1 MRHATAPP
9 PSPES
14 LTASQFA
21 RRERIVK
28 VALDLLVNGDYEKIQ
43 MKDVAEASD
52 VALGTVY
59 RYFTSKE
66 HLFAAVQI
74 EWVKSLHRQILRR
87 PPTGES
93 NRERLSQILHKSV
106 RAFQLQ
112 PQFYRVLLV
121 LEVAK
126 DPFAKELYEVMSR
139 ETEATYRESLSGI
152 DPKTAADLLRAL
164 STHGPSVAT
173 ALRTST
179 DSLTFVGRT
188 AELAEL
194 AAKLNANARAGALI
208 DRIRRAKPREVFHAA
223 ILIEFVGRVKRRPA
237 RNSRVQLG
245 RRFSAA

>member
-1 MRHATAPP
+1 
-9 PSPES
+9 
-14 LTASQFA
+14 
-21 RRERIVK
+21 
-28 VALDLLVNGDYEKIQ
+28 

-87 PPTGES
+87 PPTGQS
-93 NRERLSQILHKSV
+93 NLERLSEVLHKSV

-139 ETEATYRESLSGI
+139 ETEATYRESLAGV
-152 DPKTAADLLRAL
+152 DPTTASDLLRVVLAVLGAELRRWVLGRQSIDEVKHNLDAAL
-164 STHGPSVAT
+164 SLLLTYRDPTSVDAVEAARFAT
-173 ALRTST
+173 
-179 DSLTFVGRT
+179 
-188 AELAEL
+188 
-194 AAKLNANARAGALI
+194 
-208 DRIRRAKPREVFHAA
+208 
-223 ILIEFVGRVKRRPA
+223 
-237 RNSRVQLG
+237 
-245 RRFSAA
+245 

>member
-1 MRHATAPP
+1 MPHGTAPP

-28 VALDLLVNGDYEKIQ
+28 VALNLLVNGDYEKIQ

-66 HLFAAVQI
+66 HLFAAVQL

-87 PPTGES
+87 PPTGQS
-93 NRERLSQILHKSV
+93 NLERLSQVLQKSV
-106 RAFQLQ
+106 RAFQIQ

-152 DPKTAADLLRAL
+152 DPQTAADLLRVVLAVLGAELRGWVLGRQSIDEVKQNLDEAL
-164 STHGPSVAT
+164 SLLLTYRDPTSVDAAAAEQIAT
-173 ALRTST
+173 
-179 DSLTFVGRT
+179 
-188 AELAEL
+188 
-194 AAKLNANARAGALI
+194 
-208 DRIRRAKPREVFHAA
+208 
-223 ILIEFVGRVKRRPA
+223 
-237 RNSRVQLG
+237 
-245 RRFSAA
+245 

>member
-1 MRHATAPP
+1 MPHATAPP

-28 VALDLLVNGDYEKIQ
+28 VALDLLVNADYEKIQ

-66 HLFAAVQI
+66 HLFAAVQL

-87 PPTGES
+87 PPTGQS
-93 NRERLSQILHKSV
+93 NLERLSQVLHKSV
-106 RAFQLQ
+106 RAFQIQ

-126 DPFAKELYEVMSR
+126 DPFAKELFEVMSR
-139 ETEATYRESLSGI
+139 ETEATYGESLSGV
-152 DPKTAADLLRAL
+152 DPKTASDLLGVVLAVLGAELRSWVLGRQSIDEVKQNIDAAL
-164 STHGPSVAT
+164 SLLLTYRDPTSVDAVAT
-173 ALRTST
+173 
-179 DSLTFVGRT
+179 
-188 AELAEL
+188 EWLAT
-194 AAKLNANARAGALI
+194 
-208 DRIRRAKPREVFHAA
+208 
-223 ILIEFVGRVKRRPA
+223 
-237 RNSRVQLG
+237 
-245 RRFSAA
+245 

>member
-28 VALDLLVNGDYEKIQ
+28 VALNLLVNGDYEKIQ

-66 HLFAAVQI
+66 HLFAAVQL

-87 PPTGES
+87 PPTGQS
-93 NRERLSQILHKSV
+93 NLERLSRVLHKSV

-126 DPFAKELYEVMSR
+126 DPFAKELFEVMSR
-139 ETEATYRESLSGI
+139 ETEATYGESLSGV
-152 DPKTAADLLRAL
+152 DPKTASDLLRVVLAVL
-164 STHGPSVAT
+164 G
-173 ALRTST
+173 
-179 DSLTFVGRT
+179 
-188 AELAEL
+188 AEL
-194 AAKLNANARAGALI
+194 RSW
-208 DRIRRAKPREVFHAA
+208 V
-223 ILIEFVGRVKRRPA
+223 
-237 RNSRVQLG
+237 LG
-245 RRFSAA
+245 RQSIDEVKQNLDATLSLLLTYRDPTSVDAAAAERFAT

>member
-1 MRHATAPP
+1 MPHATAPP

-28 VALDLLVNGDYEKIQ
+28 VALNLLVNGDYEKIQ

-87 PPTGES
+87 PPTGQS
-93 NRERLSQILHKSV
+93 NLERLSQVLHKTV
-106 RAFQLQ
+106 RAFQVQ

-126 DPFAKELYEVMSR
+126 DPFAKELFEVMSR
-139 ETEATYRESLSGI
+139 ETEATYGESLSGV
-152 DPKTAADLLRAL
+152 DPKTASDLLGVVLAVLGAELRSWVLGRQSIDEVKQNIDAAL
-164 STHGPSVAT
+164 SLLLTYRDPTSVDAVAAEQLAT
-173 ALRTST
+173 
-179 DSLTFVGRT
+179 
-188 AELAEL
+188 
-194 AAKLNANARAGALI
+194 
-208 DRIRRAKPREVFHAA
+208 
-223 ILIEFVGRVKRRPA
+223 
-237 RNSRVQLG
+237 
-245 RRFSAA
+245 

>member
-28 VALDLLVNGDYEKIQ
+28 VALNLLVNGDYEKIQ

-66 HLFAAVQI
+66 HLFAAVQL

-87 PPTGES
+87 PPTGQS
-93 NRERLSQILHKSV
+93 NLERLSQVLQKSV
-106 RAFQLQ
+106 RAFQIQ

-152 DPKTAADLLRAL
+152 DPQTAADLLRVVLAVLGAELRGWVLGRQSIDEVKQNLDEAL
-164 STHGPSVAT
+164 SLLLTYRDPTSVDVAAAERIAT
-173 ALRTST
+173 
-179 DSLTFVGRT
+179 
-188 AELAEL
+188 
-194 AAKLNANARAGALI
+194 
-208 DRIRRAKPREVFHAA
+208 
-223 ILIEFVGRVKRRPA
+223 
-237 RNSRVQLG
+237 
-245 RRFSAA
+245 

>member
-1 MRHATAPP
+1 MRHATAAP

-28 VALDLLVNGDYEKIQ
+28 VALNLLVNGDYEKIQ

-74 EWVKSLHRQILRR
+74 EWVKSLHRQILKR

-93 NRERLSQILHKSV
+93 NLERLSQVLHMSV

-126 DPFAKELYEVMSR
+126 DPFAKELFEVMTR
-139 ETEATYRESLSGI
+139 ETEATYRESLS
-152 DPKTAADLLRAL
+152 DVDETTASDLLRIVLAVL
-164 STHGPSVAT
+164 G
-173 ALRTST
+173 
-179 DSLTFVGRT
+179 
-188 AELAEL
+188 AEL
-194 AAKLNANARAGALI
+194 
-208 DRIRRAKPREVFHAA
+208 RRWV
-223 ILIEFVGRVKRRPA
+223 
-237 RNSRVQLG
+237 LG
-245 RRFSAA
+245 RQSIDEVKQNLDAALALLLTYRDPSSVDAVEGAPFAT

>member
-1 MRHATAPP
+1 MPHATAPP

-66 HLFAAVQI
+66 HLFAAVQL

-87 PPTGES
+87 PPTGQS
-93 NRERLSQILHKSV
+93 NLERLSQVLHKSV
-106 RAFQLQ
+106 RAFQIQ

-126 DPFAKELYEVMSR
+126 DPFAKELFEVMSR
-139 ETEATYRESLSGI
+139 ETEATYGESLSGV
-152 DPKTAADLLRAL
+152 DPKTASDLLGVVLAVLGAELRSWVLGRQSIDEVKQNIDAAL
-164 STHGPSVAT
+164 SLLLTYRDPTSVDAVAT
-173 ALRTST
+173 
-179 DSLTFVGRT
+179 
-188 AELAEL
+188 EWLAT
-194 AAKLNANARAGALI
+194 
-208 DRIRRAKPREVFHAA
+208 
-223 ILIEFVGRVKRRPA
+223 
-237 RNSRVQLG
+237 
-245 RRFSAA
+245 

>member
-1 MRHATAPP
+1 MPHGSAPP

-21 RRERIVK
+21 RRERIVR
-28 VALDLLVNGDYEKIQ
+28 VALNLLVNGDYEKIQ
-43 MKDVAEASD
+43 MRDVAEASD

-87 PPTGES
+87 PPTGQS
-93 NRERLSQILHKSV
+93 NLERLSQVLHKTV

-126 DPFAKELYEVMSR
+126 DPFAKELFEVMTR
-139 ETEATYRESLSGI
+139 ETGATYREALSDV
-152 DPKTAADLLRAL
+152 DPKTASVLLGVVLAVLGAELRSWVLGRQSIDEVNQNLDAAL
-164 STHGPSVAT
+164 SILLTYRDPSSVDAEEAARLAT
-173 ALRTST
+173 
-179 DSLTFVGRT
+179 
-188 AELAEL
+188 
-194 AAKLNANARAGALI
+194 
-208 DRIRRAKPREVFHAA
+208 
-223 ILIEFVGRVKRRPA
+223 
-237 RNSRVQLG
+237 
-245 RRFSAA
+245 

>member
-1 MRHATAPP
+1 MPHATAPP

-66 HLFAAVQI
+66 HLFAAVQL

-93 NRERLSQILHKSV
+93 NLERLSQVLHKSV
-106 RAFQLQ
+106 RAFQIQ

-126 DPFAKELYEVMSR
+126 DPFAKELFEVMSR
-139 ETEATYRESLSGI
+139 ETEATYGESLSGV
-152 DPKTAADLLRAL
+152 DPKTASDLLGVVLAVLGAELRSWVLGRQSIDEVKQNIDAAL
-164 STHGPSVAT
+164 SLLLTYRDPTSVDAVAAEQLAT
-173 ALRTST
+173 
-179 DSLTFVGRT
+179 
-188 AELAEL
+188 
-194 AAKLNANARAGALI
+194 
-208 DRIRRAKPREVFHAA
+208 
-223 ILIEFVGRVKRRPA
+223 
-237 RNSRVQLG
+237 
-245 RRFSAA
+245 

>member
-1 MRHATAPP
+1 MPHGSAPP

-28 VALDLLVNGDYEKIQ
+28 VALNLLVNGDYEKIQ
-43 MKDVAEASD
+43 MRDVAEASD

-87 PPTGES
+87 PPTGQS
-93 NRERLSQILHKSV
+93 NLERLSQVLHKTV

-121 LEVAK
+121 LEVTK
-126 DPFAKELYEVMSR
+126 DPFAKELFEVMTR
-139 ETEATYRESLSGI
+139 ETGATYRE
-152 DPKTAADLLRAL
+152 AL
-164 STHGPSVAT
+164 SDVDPQTASVLLGVVLAV
-173 ALRTST
+173 L
-179 DSLTFVGRT
+179 G
-188 AELAEL
+188 AEL
-194 AAKLNANARAGALI
+194 RSW
-208 DRIRRAKPREVFHAA
+208 V
-223 ILIEFVGRVKRRPA
+223 
-237 RNSRVQLG
+237 LG
-245 RRFSAA
+245 RQSIDEVNQNLDAALSLLLTYRDPSSVDAEEAARLAT

>member
-21 RRERIVK
+21 RRERIVR
-28 VALDLLVNGDYEKIQ
+28 VALDLLVNGEYEKIQ

-66 HLFAAVQI
+66 HLFAAVQL

-87 PPTGES
+87 PPTGQS
-93 NRERLSQILHKSV
+93 NLERLSQVLQKSV
-106 RAFQLQ
+106 RAFQIQ

-152 DPKTAADLLRAL
+152 DPQTAADLLRVVLAVLGAELRGWVLGRQSIDEVKQNLDEAL
-164 STHGPSVAT
+164 SLLLTYRDPTSVDAAAAEQIAT
-173 ALRTST
+173 
-179 DSLTFVGRT
+179 
-188 AELAEL
+188 
-194 AAKLNANARAGALI
+194 
-208 DRIRRAKPREVFHAA
+208 
-223 ILIEFVGRVKRRPA
+223 
-237 RNSRVQLG
+237 
-245 RRFSAA
+245 

>member
-66 HLFAAVQI
+66 HLFAAVQL

-87 PPTGES
+87 PPTGQS
-93 NRERLSQILHKSV
+93 NLERLSQVLQKSV
-106 RAFQLQ
+106 RAFQIQ

-152 DPKTAADLLRAL
+152 DPQTAADLLRVVLAVLGAELRGWVLGRQSIDEVKQNLDEAL
-164 STHGPSVAT
+164 SLLLTYRDPTSVDVAAAERIAT
-173 ALRTST
+173 
-179 DSLTFVGRT
+179 
-188 AELAEL
+188 
-194 AAKLNANARAGALI
+194 
-208 DRIRRAKPREVFHAA
+208 
-223 ILIEFVGRVKRRPA
+223 
-237 RNSRVQLG
+237 
-245 RRFSAA
+245 

>member
-66 HLFAAVQI
+66 HLFAAVQL

-87 PPTGES
+87 PPTGQS
-93 NRERLSQILHKSV
+93 NLERLSQVLQKSV
-106 RAFQLQ
+106 RAFQIQ

-152 DPKTAADLLRAL
+152 DPQTAADLLRVVLAVLGAELRGWVLGRQSIDEVKQNLDEAL
-164 STHGPSVAT
+164 SLLLTYRDPTSVDAAAAEQIAT
-173 ALRTST
+173 
-179 DSLTFVGRT
+179 
-188 AELAEL
+188 
-194 AAKLNANARAGALI
+194 
-208 DRIRRAKPREVFHAA
+208 
-223 ILIEFVGRVKRRPA
+223 
-237 RNSRVQLG
+237 
-245 RRFSAA
+245 

>member
-1 MRHATAPP
+1 MRHPTAAP

-21 RRERIVK
+21 RRERIVR

-66 HLFAAVQI
+66 HLFAAVQL

-87 PPTGES
+87 PPTGQS
-93 NRERLSQILHKSV
+93 NLERLSQVLHKSV
-106 RAFQLQ
+106 RAFQIQ

-152 DPKTAADLLRAL
+152 DPQTAADLLRVVLAVLGAELRGWVLGRQSIDEVKQNLDEAL
-164 STHGPSVAT
+164 SLLLTYRDPTSVDVAT
-173 ALRTST
+173 AER
-179 DSLTFVGRT
+179 
-188 AELAEL
+188 LAT
-194 AAKLNANARAGALI
+194 
-208 DRIRRAKPREVFHAA
+208 
-223 ILIEFVGRVKRRPA
+223 
-237 RNSRVQLG
+237 
-245 RRFSAA
+245 

>member
-1 MRHATAPP
+1 MRHATAAP

-28 VALDLLVNGDYEKIQ
+28 VALNLLVNGDYEKIQ

-66 HLFAAVQI
+66 HLFAAVQL

-87 PPTGES
+87 PPSGQS
-93 NRERLSQILHKSV
+93 NLERLSQVLHKSV
-106 RAFQLQ
+106 RAFQIQ

-126 DPFAKELYEVMSR
+126 DPFAKEL
-139 ETEATYRESLSGI
+139 
-152 DPKTAADLLRAL
+152 
-164 STHGPSVAT
+164 
-173 ALRTST
+173 
-179 DSLTFVGRT
+179 
-188 AELAEL
+188 
-194 AAKLNANARAGALI
+194 
-208 DRIRRAKPREVFHAA
+208 
-223 ILIEFVGRVKRRPA
+223 
-237 RNSRVQLG
+237 
-245 RRFSAA
+245 

>member
-1 MRHATAPP
+1 MRHVTAAP

-21 RRERIVK
+21 RRERIVN

-66 HLFAAVQI
+66 HLFAAVQL

-87 PPTGES
+87 PPSGQS
-93 NRERLSQILHKSV
+93 NLERLSQVLHKSV

-139 ETEATYRESLSGI
+139 ETEATYRESLSGV
-152 DPKTAADLLRAL
+152 DPATASDLLRIVLAVLGAELRRWVLGRQSIDEVKQNIDAAL
-164 STHGPSVAT
+164 SLLLTYRDPTSVDGVEAARFAT
-173 ALRTST
+173 
-179 DSLTFVGRT
+179 
-188 AELAEL
+188 
-194 AAKLNANARAGALI
+194 
-208 DRIRRAKPREVFHAA
+208 
-223 ILIEFVGRVKRRPA
+223 
-237 RNSRVQLG
+237 
-245 RRFSAA
+245 

>member
-1 MRHATAPP
+1 MPHATAPP

-74 EWVKSLHRQILRR
+74 EWVKSLHRQILKR
-87 PPTGES
+87 PPSGQS
-93 NRERLSQILHKSV
+93 NLERLSQVLHMSV

-126 DPFAKELYEVMSR
+126 DPFAKELFEVMSR
-139 ETEATYRESLSGI
+139 ETEATYRESLAGL
-152 DPKTAADLLRAL
+152 DETTASDLLRIVLAVLGAELRRWVLGRQSIDEVKQNLDAAL
-164 STHGPSVAT
+164 SLLLTYRDPTSVDAT
-173 ALRTST
+173 
-179 DSLTFVGRT
+179 
-188 AELAEL
+188 E
-194 AAKLNANARAGALI
+194 AAPFAT
-208 DRIRRAKPREVFHAA
+208 
-223 ILIEFVGRVKRRPA
+223 
-237 RNSRVQLG
+237 
-245 RRFSAA
+245 

>member
-66 HLFAAVQI
+66 HLFAAVQL

-87 PPTGES
+87 PPTGQS
-93 NRERLSQILHKSV
+93 NLERLSQVLQKSV
-106 RAFQLQ
+106 RAFQIQ

-152 DPKTAADLLRAL
+152 DPKTATDLLRVVLAVLGAELRGWVLGRQSIDEVKQNLDAAL
-164 STHGPSVAT
+164 SLLLTYRDPTSVDAT
-173 ALRTST
+173 A
-179 DSLTFVGRT
+179 
-188 AELAEL
+188 AE
-194 AAKLNANARAGALI
+194 
-208 DRIRRAKPREVFHAA
+208 
-223 ILIEFVGRVKRRPA
+223 
-237 RNSRVQLG
+237 
-245 RRFSAA
+245 RFAT

>member
-1 MRHATAPP
+1 MPHGTAPP

-28 VALDLLVNGDYEKIQ
+28 VALNLLVNGDYEKIQ
-43 MKDVAEASD
+43 MRDVAEASD

-87 PPTGES
+87 PPTGQS
-93 NRERLSQILHKSV
+93 NLERLSQVLHKTV

-121 LEVAK
+121 LEVTK
-126 DPFAKELYEVMSR
+126 DPFAKELFEVMTR
-139 ETEATYRESLSGI
+139 ETGATYRE
-152 DPKTAADLLRAL
+152 AL
-164 STHGPSVAT
+164 SDVDPQTASVLLGVVLAV
-173 ALRTST
+173 L
-179 DSLTFVGRT
+179 G
-188 AELAEL
+188 AEL
-194 AAKLNANARAGALI
+194 RSW
-208 DRIRRAKPREVFHAA
+208 V
-223 ILIEFVGRVKRRPA
+223 
-237 RNSRVQLG
+237 LG
-245 RRFSAA
+245 RQSIDEVNQNLDAALSLLLTYRDPSSVDAEEAARLAT

>member
-1 MRHATAPP
+1 MRHVTAAP

-28 VALDLLVNGDYEKIQ
+28 VALALLVNGDYEKIQ

-66 HLFAAVQI
+66 HLFAAVQL

-87 PPTGES
+87 PPSGQS
-93 NRERLSQILHKSV
+93 NLERLSQVLHKSV

-126 DPFAKELYEVMSR
+126 DPFAKELFEVMSR
-139 ETEATYRESLSGI
+139 ETEATYRESLSGV
-152 DPKTAADLLRAL
+152 DPTTASDLLRVVLAVLGAELRRWVLGRQSIDEVKQNLDAAL
-164 STHGPSVAT
+164 SLLLTYRDPTSVDAIEAAPYAT
-173 ALRTST
+173 
-179 DSLTFVGRT
+179 
-188 AELAEL
+188 
-194 AAKLNANARAGALI
+194 
-208 DRIRRAKPREVFHAA
+208 
-223 ILIEFVGRVKRRPA
+223 
-237 RNSRVQLG
+237 
-245 RRFSAA
+245 

>member
-1 MRHATAPP
+1 MRHVTAAP

-66 HLFAAVQI
+66 HLFAAVQL

-93 NRERLSQILHKSV
+93 NLERLSQVLHKSV
-106 RAFQLQ
+106 RAFQIQ

-126 DPFAKELYEVMSR
+126 DPFAKELFEVMSR
-139 ETEATYRESLSGI
+139 ETEATYGESLSGV
-152 DPKTAADLLRAL
+152 DPKTASDLLGVVLAVLGAELRSWVLGRQSIDEVKQNIDAAL
-164 STHGPSVAT
+164 SLLLTYRDPTSVDAVAT
-173 ALRTST
+173 
-179 DSLTFVGRT
+179 
-188 AELAEL
+188 EWLAT
-194 AAKLNANARAGALI
+194 
-208 DRIRRAKPREVFHAA
+208 
-223 ILIEFVGRVKRRPA
+223 
-237 RNSRVQLG
+237 
-245 RRFSAA
+245 

>member
-1 MRHATAPP
+1 MPHGTAPP

-28 VALDLLVNGDYEKIQ
+28 VALNLLVNGDYEKIQ
-43 MKDVAEASD
+43 MKDVAEDSD

-87 PPTGES
+87 PPTGQS
-93 NRERLSQILHKSV
+93 NLERLSQVLHKTV

-126 DPFAKELYEVMSR
+126 DPFAKELFEVMSR
-139 ETEATYRESLSGI
+139 ETAATYRE
-152 DPKTAADLLRAL
+152 AL
-164 STHGPSVAT
+164 SDVDPQTASVLLGVVLAVLGVE
-173 ALRTST
+173 LRSW
-179 DSLTFVGRT
+179 V
-188 AELAEL
+188 
-194 AAKLNANARAGALI
+194 
-208 DRIRRAKPREVFHAA
+208 
-223 ILIEFVGRVKRRPA
+223 
-237 RNSRVQLG
+237 LG
-245 RRFSAA
+245 RQSIDEVNQNLDAALSLLLTYCDPSSVDAEEAARLAT

>member
-1 MRHATAPP
+1 MPHGAAPP

-66 HLFAAVQI
+66 HLFAAVQL

-87 PPTGES
+87 PPTGQS
-93 NRERLSQILHKSV
+93 NLERLSQVLHKSV
-106 RAFQLQ
+106 RAFQIQ

-126 DPFAKELYEVMSR
+126 DPFAKELFEVMSR
-139 ETEATYRESLSGI
+139 ETEATYGESLSGV
-152 DPKTAADLLRAL
+152 DPKTASDLLGVVLAVLGAELRSWVLGRQSIDEVKQNIDAAL
-164 STHGPSVAT
+164 SLLLTYRDPTSVDAVAAEQLAT
-173 ALRTST
+173 
-179 DSLTFVGRT
+179 
-188 AELAEL
+188 
-194 AAKLNANARAGALI
+194 
-208 DRIRRAKPREVFHAA
+208 
-223 ILIEFVGRVKRRPA
+223 
-237 RNSRVQLG
+237 
-245 RRFSAA
+245 

>member
-66 HLFAAVQI
+66 HLFAAVQL

-87 PPTGES
+87 PPTGQS
-93 NRERLSQILHKSV
+93 NLERLSQVLQKSV
-106 RAFQLQ
+106 RAFQIQ

-152 DPKTAADLLRAL
+152 DPQTAADLLRVVLAVLGAELRGWVLGRQSIDEVKQNLDAAL
-164 STHGPSVAT
+164 SLLLTYRDPTSVDAAAAEQIAT
-173 ALRTST
+173 
-179 DSLTFVGRT
+179 
-188 AELAEL
+188 
-194 AAKLNANARAGALI
+194 
-208 DRIRRAKPREVFHAA
+208 
-223 ILIEFVGRVKRRPA
+223 
-237 RNSRVQLG
+237 
-245 RRFSAA
+245 

>member
-1 MRHATAPP
+1 MPHATAPP

-28 VALDLLVNGDYEKIQ
+28 VALNLLVNGDYEKIQ

-66 HLFAAVQI
+66 HLFAAVQL

-93 NRERLSQILHKSV
+93 NLERLSQVLHKSV
-106 RAFQLQ
+106 RAFQIQ

-126 DPFAKELYEVMSR
+126 DPFAKELFEVMSR
-139 ETEATYRESLSGI
+139 ETEATYGESLSGV
-152 DPKTAADLLRAL
+152 DPKTASDLLGVVLAVLGAELRSWVLGRQSIDEVKQNIDAAL
-164 STHGPSVAT
+164 SLLLTYRDPTSVDAVAVEQLAT
-173 ALRTST
+173 
-179 DSLTFVGRT
+179 
-188 AELAEL
+188 
-194 AAKLNANARAGALI
+194 
-208 DRIRRAKPREVFHAA
+208 
-223 ILIEFVGRVKRRPA
+223 
-237 RNSRVQLG
+237 
-245 RRFSAA
+245 

>member
-1 MRHATAPP
+1 MRHVTAAP

-28 VALDLLVNGDYEKIQ
+28 VALALLVNGDYEKIQ

-87 PPTGES
+87 PPTGQS
-93 NRERLSQILHKSV
+93 NLERLSEVLHKSV

-126 DPFAKELYEVMSR
+126 DPFAKELFEVMSR
-139 ETEATYRESLSGI
+139 ETEATYRESLSGV
-152 DPKTAADLLRAL
+152 DPTTASDLLRVVLAVLGAELRRWVLGRQSIDEVKQNLDAAL
-164 STHGPSVAT
+164 SLLLTYRDPTSVDAIEAAPFAT
-173 ALRTST
+173 
-179 DSLTFVGRT
+179 
-188 AELAEL
+188 
-194 AAKLNANARAGALI
+194 
-208 DRIRRAKPREVFHAA
+208 
-223 ILIEFVGRVKRRPA
+223 
-237 RNSRVQLG
+237 
-245 RRFSAA
+245 

>member
-28 VALDLLVNGDYEKIQ
+28 VALGLLVNGDYEKIQ

-66 HLFAAVQI
+66 HLFAAVQL
-74 EWVKSLHRQILRR
+74 EWVKTLHRQILRR
-87 PPTGES
+87 PLAGQS
-93 NRERLSQILHKSV
+93 NLERLSQVLQKSV
-106 RAFQLQ
+106 RAFQIQ

-126 DPFAKELYEVMSR
+126 DPFAKELFEVMSR
-139 ETEATYRESLSGI
+139 ETEATYRESLSGL
-152 DPKTAADLLRAL
+152 DPQTAADLLRVVQAVL
-164 STHGPSVAT
+164 G
-173 ALRTST
+173 
-179 DSLTFVGRT
+179 
-188 AELAEL
+188 AEL
-194 AAKLNANARAGALI
+194 
-208 DRIRRAKPREVFHAA
+208 RRWV
-223 ILIEFVGRVKRRPA
+223 
-237 RNSRVQLG
+237 LG
-245 RRFSAA
+245 RQSIDEVKQNIDAALALLLTYRDPTSADALEAAPLAT

>member
-1 MRHATAPP
+1 MPHGTAPP

-28 VALDLLVNGDYEKIQ
+28 VALNLLVNGDYEKIQ

-66 HLFAAVQI
+66 HLFAAVQL

-87 PPTGES
+87 PPSGHS
-93 NRERLSQILHKSV
+93 NLERLSQVLHKSV
-106 RAFQLQ
+106 RAFQIQ

-126 DPFAKELYEVMSR
+126 DPFAKELFEVMSR
-139 ETEATYRESLSGI
+139 ETEATYRESLSGV
-152 DPKTAADLLRAL
+152 DPQTASDLLGVVLAVLGAELRSWVLGRQSIDEVKQNLDAAL
-164 STHGPSVAT
+164 SLLLTYRDPTSVDAAAAARVAT
-173 ALRTST
+173 
-179 DSLTFVGRT
+179 
-188 AELAEL
+188 
-194 AAKLNANARAGALI
+194 
-208 DRIRRAKPREVFHAA
+208 
-223 ILIEFVGRVKRRPA
+223 
-237 RNSRVQLG
+237 
-245 RRFSAA
+245 